1 MSRRRARTA
10 DPREQP
16 AYSIAE
22 VAHYLSVPA
31 ATIRYWSK
39 GRDDHGPLISVPD
52 HTPTL
57 LSFINL
63 TELHVLSAIR
73 RKHVV
78 SMSKVR
84 TAIEY
89 LVRIARGESDRQ
101 HPLISRT
108 LETDGLD
115 LFIEHY
121 GLLINVSRDGQTAMR
136 ELISTA
142 LHRIERDTTGIPVRL
157 YPFTRNAMEGAPEII
172 VIDPN
177 LSAGRPVIAGTGLA
191 TLIIAER
198 YKAGESIVELAHD
211 YERSKADIEEAIRC
225 ELRQAA

>member
-1 MSRRRARTA
+1 MSLRRARSV

-31 ATIRYWSK
+31 ATVRYWSR
-39 GRDDHGPLISVPD
+39 GQGDYGPLISVPD
-52 HTPTL
+52 HTPAL

-78 SMSKVR
+78 SMPKVR
-84 TAIEY
+84 TAIGY
-89 LVRIARGESDRQ
+89 LAKLSRSESDRK

-115 LFIEHY
+115 LFIEYY
-121 GLLINVSRDGQTAMR
+121 GQLINISRDGQTAMR
-136 ELISTA
+136 DLISTA
-142 LHRIERDTTGIPVRL
+142 LHRIERDLTGFPIRL
-157 YPFTRNAMEGAPEII
+157 YPFTRNAMEGTPEAI
-172 VIDPN
+172 VIDPRI
-177 LSAGRPVIAGTGLA
+177 SAGRPVIVGTGLA

-198 YKAGESIVELAHD
+198 YKAGESIGELARD
-211 YERSKADIEEAIRC
+211 YERNRVEIEEAIRC

>member
-1 MSRRRARTA
+1 MSPRRAGHV

-16 AYSIAE
+16 AYSVAE
-22 VAHYLSVPA
+22 VAHYLIVPE

-39 GRDDHGPLISVPD
+39 GQGDYGPLISVPD
-52 HTPTL
+52 HIPTL

-63 TELHVLSAIR
+63 TELHILSAIR

-78 SMSKVR
+78 SMPKVR
-84 TAIEY
+84 TAIGY
-89 LVRIARGESDRQ
+89 LAKIARSESDRQ

-121 GLLINVSRDGQTAMR
+121 GQLINISRDGQTAMR

-142 LHRIERDTTGIPVRL
+142 LQRIERDPTGFPIRL
-157 YPFTRNAMEGAPEII
+157 YPFTRNAMEGTPETI
-172 VIDPN
+172 VIDPMI
-177 LSAGRPVIAGTGLA
+177 SAGRPVIAGTGLA

-198 YKAGESIVELAHD
+198 YKAGESISELVRD
-211 YERSKADIEEAIRC
+211 YERSTVEIEEAIRC